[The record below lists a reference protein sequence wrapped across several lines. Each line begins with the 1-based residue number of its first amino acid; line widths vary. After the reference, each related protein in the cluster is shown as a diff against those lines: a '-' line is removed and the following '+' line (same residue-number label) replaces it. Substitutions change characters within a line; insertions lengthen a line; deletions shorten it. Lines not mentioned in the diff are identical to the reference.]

1 MLLQDEHLPRTQG
14 MTPDSQVASEQ
25 RPRWAR
31 SSELQGSAGQIS
43 GVHCVGDGRGE
54 GGRLQAIP
62 KGRRLSPRVTRRPHP
77 SPSPEV
83 KEVKATAG
91 PRTGPEQPPSL
102 PVPTVFARRQGLRLL
117 PPRCPPSRRVPGRV
131 GAAHL
136 LGPSLTVQGQAPRG
150 GPGVPLSWPGKL
162 TTVLI

>member
-14 MTPDSQVASEQ
+14 MTPDSQVASKQ

-77 SPSPEV
+77 SPPPEV
-83 KEVKATAG
+83 KEVKEGHGWTADG
-91 PRTGPEQPPSL
+91 S
-102 PVPTVFARRQGLRLL
+102 
-117 PPRCPPSRRVPGRV
+117 
-131 GAAHL
+131 
-136 LGPSLTVQGQAPRG
+136 
-150 GPGVPLSWPGKL
+150 
-162 TTVLI
+162 